1 MHTIYSDVYPPL
13 FSIVIIFQTPAF
25 QDKHLKVTDQ
35 TINHLS
41 STTDALP
48 IEKKYKITYKNMIV
62 PDFRKAQQ
70 I

>member
-1 MHTIYSDVYPPL
+1 MHTIYSDVYPAL
-13 FSIVIIFQTPAF
+13 FSIVIIFQTSAF

-48 IEKKYKITYKNMIV
+48 IEKNTK
-62 PDFRKAQQ
+62 
-70 I
+70 